1 MLARKLQSAA
11 KTSGVPVDPDLVLVF
26 DITLGGTGTIS
37 IPFGNAE
44 TVDVTVDWG
53 DGTSDVYTTNGTKT
67 HSYNDLG
74 ENDGVFIVRIS
85 GTLTQFGSGT
95 TTLSRPEL
103 TKCLSFGTI
112 GITSLDGAFRNCANL
127 TEVPAVLPS
136 GVDSLARMFLQAT
149 AFNQNIGGW
158 DTSSV
163 TIMQGMFN
171 GATAFNQNIGGWD
184 TSSVTNT
191 SFMFNNATAFNQN
204 IGGWDTSSVT
214 FMQGMFNGATA
225 FNQNIGGWDT
235 SSVTTMNSMFQ
246 GATAFNQ
253 DIGGWDTSSVTAMS
267 SMFQSATSFNQ
278 DIGGWDT
285 SSVTNMSSMF
295 QSATSFNQDIGGW
308 DTSSVTNMSFMFSGA
323 TAFNQDIGGWDTSSV
338 TNMSFMFNVA
348 TAFNQDLTGWC
359 VGNIEALPLAFATQ
373 ATNFSSS
380 DYPIWG
386 TCPGF
391 EVDGNIT
398 YIGAAEG
405 TTSATL
411 PAHQAGDLILA
422 FAFRS
427 GSTGATTLPAG
438 WTSIVTVGGN
448 NTHGRLAFKI
458 AESSSETSGTWT
470 NATRVIFQVYRNAEP
485 ANITLA
491 ALRSTDTGSSTTVS
505 YNAVNAWK
513 DLAWTVAFMG
523 HHSTDNSA
531 GTPTGLTAR
540 SSTNSSARMLGA
552 DSTNTSD
559 VWATQTVNIGG
570 TSSGWRTFVL
580 RLRNKIKKI
589 GT

>member
-11 KTSGVPVDPDLVLVF
+11 KTSGVPVDSDLVLVF
-26 DITLGGTGTIS
+26 DTSLGSTTIS
-37 IPFGNAE
+37 LPLNG
-44 TVDVTVDWG
+44 TVDATVDWG
-53 DGTSDVYTTNGTKT
+53 DSTSDVYTTAGTKT
-67 HSYNDLG
+67 HTYASGG
-74 ENDGVFIVRIS
+74 EYTVRVS
-85 GTLTQFGSGT
+85 GTVTQFGSGT

-103 TKCLSFGTI
+103 IKCLSFGTI

-127 TEVPAVLPS
+127 TEVPTVLPV
-136 GVDSLARMFLQAT
+136 GIDSLARMFLQAT
-149 AFNQNIGGW
+149 SFNQDIGGWDTSGVTEIGGMFNGATSFNQDIGGW

-163 TIMQGMFN
+163 TIMNNVFSN
-171 GATAFNQNIGGWD
+171 TTTFNQDIGGWD
-184 TSSVTNT
+184 TSSVTIMT
-191 SFMFNNATAFNQN
+191 
-204 IGGWDTSSVT
+204 
-214 FMQGMFNGATA
+214 GMFNT
-225 FNQNIGGWDT
+225 
-235 SSVTTMNSMFQ
+235 
-246 GATAFNQ
+246 ATAFNQ
-253 DIGGWDTSSVTAMS
+253 DIGGWDTSSVTIMTQ
-267 SMFQSATSFNQ
+267 MFNGATSFNQ

-285 SSVTNMSSMF
+285 SNVTAMGNM
-295 QSATSFNQDIGGW
+295 FN
-308 DTSSVTNMSFMFSGA
+308 NA
-323 TAFNQDIGGWDTSSV
+323 TAFNQDIS
-338 TNMSFMFNVA
+338 
-348 TAFNQDLTGWC
+348 GWC
-359 VGNIEALPLAFATQ
+359 VGNIGALPSNFAGGTSGLSS
-373 ATNFSSS
+373 ANF
-380 DYPIWG
+380 PVWG

-411 PAHQAGDLILA
+411 PAHQASDLILA

-427 GSTGATTLPAG
+427 GSTAATTLPAG
-438 WTSIVTVGGN
+438 WTSIATVGAN
-448 NTHGRLAFKI
+448 TTHGRLAFKI

-470 NATRVIFQVYRNAEP
+470 DATRVIFQVYRNAEP
-485 ANITLA
+485 ANITFD
-491 ALRSTDTGSSTTVS
+491 ALRSTVTGSSTTVS

-523 HHSTDNSA
+523 HRSTDNSA

-589 GT
+589 GS

>member
-26 DITLGGTGTIS
+26 DTSLGSTTIS
-37 IPFGNAE
+37 LPLNG
-44 TVDVTVDWG
+44 TVDATVDWG
-53 DGTSDVYTTNGTKT
+53 DSTSDSYTTAGTQT
-67 HSYNDLG
+67 HTYATGG
-74 ENDGVFIVRIS
+74 EYTVRVS
-85 GTLTQFGSGT
+85 GTVTQFGSGT

-127 TEVPAVLPS
+127 TEVPAVLPA
-136 GVDSLARMFLQAT
+136 GVDSLVRMFLQAT
-149 AFNQNIGGW
+149 SFNQDI
-158 DTSSV
+158 S
-163 TIMQGMFN
+163 
-171 GATAFNQNIGGWD
+171 GWD
-184 TSSVTNT
+184 TSSVTNL
-191 SFMFNNATAFNQN
+191 SNMFNT
-204 IGGWDTSSVT
+204 
-214 FMQGMFNGATA
+214 
-225 FNQNIGGWDT
+225 
-235 SSVTTMNSMFQ
+235 
-246 GATAFNQ
+246 ATAFNQ
-253 DIGGWDTSSVTAMS
+253 DIGGWDTSSVTNMGAMFFGATAFNQDIGSWDTSSVTSMGVMFFGATSFNQDIGSWDTSSVTNLS
-267 SMFQSATSFNQ
+267 SMFDGATSFNQ

-295 QSATSFNQDIGGW
+295 SGATAFNQDIGGW
-308 DTSSVTNMSFMFSGA
+308 DTSSVTTMSSMFSGA

-338 TNMSFMFNVA
+338 TNMSSMFSGATAFNQDIGGWDTSSVTTMLFMFNGA
-348 TAFNQDLTGWC
+348 TSFNQDLTGWC
-359 VGNIEALPLAFATQ
+359 VGNIGALPSNFAGGTSGLSS
-373 ATNFSSS
+373 ANF
-380 DYPIWG
+380 PVWG

-427 GSTGATTLPAG
+427 GSTAATTLPAG
-438 WTSIVTVGGN
+438 WTSIATVGAN
-448 NTHGRLAFKI
+448 TTHGRLAFKI
-458 AESSSETSGTWT
+458 AQSSSETSGTWT
-470 NATRVIFQVYRNAEP
+470 DATRVIFQVYRNAEP
-485 ANITLA
+485 ANITGVG
-491 ALRSTDTGSSTTVS
+491 LRSTDTGSSTTVS

-523 HHSTDNSA
+523 HRSTDNSA

>member
-1 MLARKLQSAA
+1 MLASNLMMGTA
-11 KTSGVPVDPDLVLVF
+11 KTDEPLVLVF
-26 DITLGGTGTIS
+26 DTSLGDLTIEL
-37 IPFGNAE
+37 PLNG
-44 TVDVTVDWG
+44 TVDATVDWG
-53 DGTSDVYTTNGTKT
+53 DNTSDVYTTAGTQT
-67 HSYNDLG
+67 HTYAAG
-74 ENDGVFIVRIS
+74 GIYTVRVS
-85 GTLTQFGSGT
+85 GTITQFGSGFT
-95 TTLSRPEL
+95 ALSRPEL

-112 GITSLDGAFRNCANL
+112 DITSLDGAFRDCANL
-127 TEVPAVLPS
+127 TEVPAVLPA
-136 GVDSLARMFLQAT
+136 GVTNMRVMFL
-149 AFNQNIGGW
+149 G
-158 DTSSV
+158 
-163 TIMQGMFN
+163 
-171 GATAFNQNIGGWD
+171 
-184 TSSVTNT
+184 
-191 SFMFNNATAFNQN
+191 
-204 IGGWDTSSVT
+204 
-214 FMQGMFNGATA
+214 
-225 FNQNIGGWDT
+225 
-235 SSVTTMNSMFQ
+235 
-246 GATAFNQ
+246 
-253 DIGGWDTSSVTAMS
+253 
-267 SMFQSATSFNQ
+267 ATSFNQ

-285 SSVTNMSSMF
+285 SSVTNMFGVF
-295 QSATSFNQDIGGW
+295 QNATSFNQDIGSW
-308 DTSSVTNMSFMFSGA
+308 DTSSVTNMGNMFSEA

-338 TNMSFMFNVA
+338 TSMGSMFQGATSFNQDIGSWDTSSVTNMGFMFAVA

-359 VGNIEALPLAFATQ
+359 VGNIGALPLAFASQ

-405 TTSATL
+405 TDSATL

-427 GSTGATTLPAG
+427 DSTVATTQPAG
-438 WTSIVTVGGN
+438 WTNIQSVGEN
-448 NTHGRLAFKI
+448 LTSARLAYKV
-458 AESSSETSGTWT
+458 AQSSSETSGTWT

-485 ANITLA
+485 QNITTA
-491 ALRSTDTGSSTTVS
+491 GLRSTATGSSTTVS

-523 HHSTDNSA
+523 HRSTDNSA

-559 VWATQTVNIGG
+559 VWATQTVSIGG
-570 TSSGWRTFVL
+570 TLAGWRTFVL